1 MATLKHVIVDK
12 LTKQECWWARTW
24 RPMAFW
30 VYAAICIFD
39 FILMPVWFQINYYDV
54 TRKQAIESSLKYD
67 QKQLEALTV
76 LINRQPW
83 EPITLQGGGLL
94 HLSFGAILTGT
105 AITRGREKEQQAKQ
119 LGEALKS
126 KIDNPDE
133 K

>member
-1 MATLKHVIVDK
+1 MATLKHIIVDR
-12 LTKQECWWARTW
+12 LTKPECWWARTW

-30 VYAAICIFD
+30 VYAFICIFD
-39 FILMPVWFQINYYDV
+39 FVLMPVWYQINYYDV

-126 KIDNPDE
+126 NIDNPDE